1 MTVTSIGAAS
11 QPLQPQRGDLRSRT
25 EQAMGS
31 VAQLFGESSDQLV
44 NELSSGRTSL
54 SELAKSK
61 GISQADLTNA
71 IHQGLQQA
79 SGSSGTK
86 LSDTQLTNLTNRIAN
101 HVHGGHHHHAGGAKG
116 AAGASVV
123 SAIAPSKV
131 GTDADGDN
139 DGTTAAAT
147 AASSG
152 DPAADVPNRSQG
164 VDQFM

>member
-11 QPLQPQRGDLRSRT
+11 QPLQPQRADLRSRT
-25 EQAMGS
+25 EEAMGS
-31 VAQLFGESSDQLV
+31 VAQLFGESSDQLM

-71 IHQGLQQA
+71 IQQGLQQT

-101 HVHGGHHHHAGGAKG
+101 HVHGGHHHAGGAKG
-116 AAGASVV
+116 AAGAS
-123 SAIAPSKV
+123 SASATAPSKV

-152 DPAADVPNRSQG
+152 DPAAELPGRSQG
-164 VDQFM
+164 VDQLM